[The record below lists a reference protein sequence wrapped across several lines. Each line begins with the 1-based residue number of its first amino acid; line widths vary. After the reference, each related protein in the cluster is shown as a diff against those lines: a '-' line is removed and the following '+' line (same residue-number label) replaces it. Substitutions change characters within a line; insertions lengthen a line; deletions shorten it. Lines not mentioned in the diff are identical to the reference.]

1 MLGCWLGQRMSAQM
15 DRDKNKDNEILLAK
29 MDVLNLSK
37 RRVRMAEND
46 SELLHTVYREIS
58 ERLGMNAAM
67 TIYEMFKGQQIS
79 FPTRFFDSSM
89 IHQELSKSTMEPIFV
104 CWLSSTITRKK
115 QSDAL
120 SRQISKNNQFWR
132 RSNVRKN
139 YGNNRQ
145 PPYHLGGLR
154 KSI

>member
-1 MLGCWLGQRMSAQM
+1 M

-37 RRVRMAEND
+37 RGGMRMAEND
-46 SELLHTVYREIS
+46 SELLNTVYREIS

-89 IHQELSKSTMEPIFV
+89 IHQAIIQEYDGTNIRVLAVKYNYSEK
-104 CWLSSTITRKK
+104 TIRRIIKENIRK
-115 QSDAL
+115 
-120 SRQISKNNQFWR
+120 
-132 RSNVRKN
+132 
-139 YGNNRQ
+139 
-145 PPYHLGGLR
+145 
-154 KSI
+154 